1 MHVTRFE
8 DAKPYET
15 RGHFNM
21 VGLRLQGYEAS
32 PAEKMWLGLSHF
44 LPDGGAGS
52 SDSPLEKIYVCT
64 EGAITIVTNTGEE
77 TLYPMDSCYLKGGE
91 RREII
96 NRTTRPAAMLVIMPY
111 PD

>member
-1 MHVTRFE
+1 
-8 DAKPYET
+8 
-15 RGHFNM
+15 
-21 VGLRLQGYEAS
+21 
-32 PAEKMWLGLSHF
+32 MWVGLSHF

-64 EGAITIVTNTGEE
+64 EGAITIVTDTGEE
-77 TLYPMDSCYLKGGE
+77 TLQPMDSCYLKGGE

>member
-1 MHVTRFE
+1 M
-8 DAKPYET
+8 
-15 RGHFNM
+15 
-21 VGLRLQGYEAS
+21 
-32 PAEKMWLGLSHF
+32 
-44 LPDGGAGS
+44 
-52 SDSPLEKIYVCT
+52 CT
-64 EGAITIVTNTGEE
+64 EGAITIVTDTGEE